1 MTVYQEYGYPNDNPC
16 HAFDYMQ
23 QPLLSLLNKTN
34 NRCILDLGCGNGYF
48 VNYLISQGFNAYGI
62 DASEQ
67 GIAIAN
73 KTNAGRFFIQD
84 LASGGLPQQ
93 ISNLPFDT
101 VISTE
106 VIEHLYN
113 PYSFIGLCK
122 TVLSETNGQLILS
135 TPYHG
140 YLKNLFISL
149 FNKWDTHMSPL
160 WQGGHIKLWSVKTLS
175 AILNEHGFKVSDF
188 KGCGRIPYFWKSMI
202 IKSNL

>member
-1 MTVYQEYGYPNDNPC
+1 MTVYQEYGYPNDYPC

-48 VNYLISQGFNAYGI
+48 VNYLIAQGFNAYGI

-73 KTNAGRFFIQD
+73 KTNDGRFFIRD
-84 LASGGLPQQ
+84 LASGGLPEQ
-93 ISNLPFDT
+93 ISHLPFDT
-101 VISTE
+101 IISTE

-175 AILNEHGFKVSDF
+175 AILNEHGFKISDF
-188 KGCGRIPYFWKSMI
+188 KGCGRMPYFWKSMI